1 MTKKEFQHGLRG
13 ERVYNVEMEMV
24 NTDLL
29 WMRQYLDN
37 CEIHRQTDRHLALFQ
52 IGHVRLGQDRTGKVR
67 SGLVR
72 TSQERSG
79 QVRKGLEKL
88 GQVKAA

>member
-29 WMRQYLDN
+29 WMRLSVN
-37 CEIHRQTDRHLALFQ
+37 F
-52 IGHVRLGQDRTGKVR
+52 VRLGQDRTGKVR

-72 TSQERSG
+72 TGQERSG